1 MEDTMKRYSKILTL
15 AAVLLFV
22 GTLGLTQESA
32 SDRVTVPFSNPGK
45 PGFIEVDVQRGNITV
60 KGYNGSEVV
69 IEATLRESKI
79 GTWGG
84 ELADRITDQ
93 IGDMTGTWQKKEK
106 SDKTAG
112 LKKLALPGSTGLSV
126 EEEDNH
132 MEIRTRTMR
141 NSVDLVIQVPFSTSL
156 DLTSM
161 MGGEIEVENV
171 KGEIEV
177 SNMNGSIKLLSVSG
191 TVLANSMNG
200 SVEVTFAE
208 VNPDTPMS
216 FSTMTGDID
225 VTLPASTKAN
235 LKMKTDFGEIYSDF
249 EIVVSQAPQKA
260 EADPEEEDTGRFRI
274 AFDKYYLGAINGGG
288 PEFVLKTMQGDILI
302 RKAK

>member
-1 MEDTMKRYSKILTL
+1 MKRYAKILFV

-22 GTLGLTQESA
+22 GTLVFTQELG

-45 PGFIEVDVQRGNITV
+45 PGFIEVHVQRGSITV

-69 IEATLRESKI
+69 IEATLRESKV
-79 GTWGG
+79 GTYGFEG
-84 ELADRITDQ
+84 VVADQFR
-93 IGDMTGTWQKKEK
+93 DMTGTWQKKEDK
-106 SDKTAG
+106 SEKTAG

-126 EEEDNH
+126 EEKDNR
-132 MEIRTRTMR
+132 MDIRTRTMR

-156 DLTSM
+156 DLSSM
-161 MGGEIEVENV
+161 MGGAIEVDSV

-177 SNMNGSIKLLSVSG
+177 SNMSGTINLMSVSG

-200 SVEVTFAE
+200 SIEVTFTE
-208 VNPDTPMS
+208 INPDAPMS
-216 FSTMTGDID
+216 FTTMSGDID
-225 VTLPASTKAN
+225 ITIPAGTKAN

-249 EIVVSQAPQKA
+249 EIALSQAPQKM
-260 EADPEEEDTGRFRI
+260 ETDSEGEEGRFRI
-274 AFDKYYLGAINGGG
+274 AFDKYHLGAINGGG

>member
-1 MEDTMKRYSKILTL
+1 MKKYAKILFV

-22 GTLGLTQESA
+22 GTLVFTQEFG

-45 PGFIEVDVQRGNITV
+45 PGFIEVHVQRGSITV

-69 IEATLRESKI
+69 IEAILRESKV
-79 GTWGG
+79 GTYGFGG
-84 ELADRITDQ
+84 VVADQ
-93 IGDMTGTWQKKEK
+93 IRDMTGTWQKKEDK
-106 SDKTAG
+106 SKKTEG
-112 LKKLALPGSTGLSV
+112 LKKLTLPGSTGLSV
-126 EEEDNH
+126 EEKDNR

-156 DLTSM
+156 DLSSP
-161 MGGEIEVENV
+161 MGGEIEVDNV

-177 SNMNGSIKLLSVSG
+177 SNMNGTINLMSVSG
-191 TVLANSMNG
+191 TVLANSMSG
-200 SVEVTFAE
+200 SIEVTFVEVT
-208 VNPDTPMS
+208 PDTPMS

-225 VTLPASTKAN
+225 VTLPAGTKAN

-249 EIVVSQAPQKA
+249 EIALSQTPQQVEAAPEGDK
-260 EADPEEEDTGRFRI
+260 GRFRI
-274 AFDKYYLGAINGGG
+274 AFNKYHLGAINGGG
-288 PEFVLKTMQGDILI
+288 PEFVLKTMRGDILI

>member
-1 MEDTMKRYSKILTL
+1 MKKYAKILTV

-22 GTLGLTQESA
+22 GTLVFTQELG

-45 PGFIEVDVQRGNITV
+45 PGFIEIHVQRGSITI

-69 IEATLRESKI
+69 IEATLRESKLETFGGRL
-79 GTWGG
+79 GTY
-84 ELADRITDQ
+84 R
-93 IGDMTGTWQKKEK
+93 GDIAERVEGMFGTPQKKDK
-106 SDKTAG
+106 SEKTAG

-126 EEEDNH
+126 EEENNK

-141 NSVDLVIQVPFSTSL
+141 NSVDLVIQVPFATSL
-156 DLTSM
+156 DLSSM
-161 MGGEIEVENV
+161 MGGAIEVDNV

-177 SNMNGSIKLLSVSG
+177 SNMNGTINLMSVSG
-191 TVLANSMNG
+191 SVLANSMNG
-200 SVEVTFAE
+200 SIEVTFTE

-216 FSTMTGDID
+216 FTTMSGDID
-225 VTLPASTKAN
+225 ITLPAGTKAN

-249 EIVVSQAPQKA
+249 EIALSQAPQKV
-260 EADPEEEDTGRFRI
+260 EAAPEGEEGRFRI
-274 AFDKYYLGAINGGG
+274 AFDKYHLGAINGGG
-288 PEFVLKTMQGDILI
+288 PEFVLKTMRGDILI

>member
-1 MEDTMKRYSKILTL
+1 MKRYAKFLTV
-15 AAVLLFV
+15 AAVLLFA
-22 GTLGLTQESA
+22 GILCFTQELG

-45 PGFIEVDVQRGNITV
+45 PGFIEVHVQRGSITI

-69 IEATLRESKI
+69 IEATLRESKL
-79 GTWGG
+79 GTYAFG
-84 ELADRITDQ
+84 EAVADQ
-93 IGDMTGTWQKKEK
+93 IEDMFGSVQKKDK
-106 SDKTAG
+106 SEKTAG

-126 EEEDNH
+126 EEDNNK

-156 DLTSM
+156 DLSSM

-177 SNMNGSIKLLSVSG
+177 SNMNGSINLMSVSG

-200 SVEVTFAE
+200 SIEVTFTE
-208 VNPDTPMS
+208 INPDTPMS
-216 FSTMTGDID
+216 FTTMNGDID
-225 VTLPASTKAN
+225 ITLPASTKAN

-249 EIVVSQAPQKA
+249 EIEMSRAPQKV
-260 EADPEEEDTGRFRI
+260 EAAPEGDEGRFRI
-274 AFDKYYLGAINGGG
+274 AFDKYHFGSINGGG
-288 PEFVLKTMQGDILI
+288 PEFVLKTMRGDILI